1 MMSPRRVSSALGKGH
16 GKIILLGEHAVVYGF
31 PALAAALQKGIY
43 AEAVPSDSPFSVHID
58 NWKMRISPSDDT
70 PHGRALSAMINRFEL
85 RPDRLMVSIFP
96 EIPARAGL
104 GASAAMAAAIAR
116 CLAAFYVRSFHDSE
130 LFDAV
135 QCSETVFH
143 GNPSGLDA
151 SMAIKGGFGLFTR
164 ADGYCPIAAKMPR
177 ILVVH
182 SGAPKDTARSVA
194 KFKARMEE
202 APAEASGR
210 LQCIADLV
218 HAGEEALKVGD
229 EKTLGALMTENH
241 RHLQWFNVS
250 TAALD
255 DIVDISLRVGA
266 LGAKL
271 TGGGCGGCAT
281 VLVSAN
287 DEDTEAAILAAG
299 YEVVI
304 S

>member
-1 MMSPRRVSSALGKGH
+1 MGKGH
-16 GKIILLGEHAVVYGF
+16 GKVILLGEHAVVYGF

-43 AEAVPSDSPFSVHID
+43 AEAVPSDPPFSIHID
-58 NWKMRISPSDDT
+58 DWKMCISPCDDT
-70 PHGRALSAMINRFEL
+70 PHGRALSQMLACL
-85 RPDRLMVSIFP
+85 DLCPGGVTVGVFP
-96 EIPARAGL
+96 EIPARSGL

-116 CLAAFYVRSFHDSE
+116 CLAAFYGRSFHDSE

-151 SMAIKGGFGLFTR
+151 SMAIYGGIGRFAR
-164 ADGYCPIAAKMPR
+164 ADGYCPIDAKLPR
-177 ILVVH
+177 VLVVH

-194 KFKARMEE
+194 TFKARMEE
-202 APAEASGR
+202 APAEAKTR
-210 LQCIADLV
+210 LECIARLV
-218 HAGEEALKVGD
+218 QEGERALIAGD
-229 EKTLGALMTENH
+229 ETALGALMTENH

-255 DIVDISLRVGA
+255 DIVEVCLQSGA

-271 TGGGCGGCAT
+271 TGGGLGGCAA
-281 VLVSAN
+281 VLVSEH
-287 DEDTEAAILAAG
+287 DEDTEAALIAAG
-299 YEVVI
+299 YGMVI